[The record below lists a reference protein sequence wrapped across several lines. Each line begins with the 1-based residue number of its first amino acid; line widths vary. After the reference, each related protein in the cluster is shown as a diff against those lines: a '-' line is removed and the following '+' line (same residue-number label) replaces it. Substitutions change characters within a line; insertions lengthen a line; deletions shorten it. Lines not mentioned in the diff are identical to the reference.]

1 MGEEFRMFGM
11 TVPRIAIL
19 NGILLSAYGVFS
31 YFAQSAE
38 PPSITALIPAFLGF
52 PMLLLGFLSEKN
64 VANRHHYMHSS
75 MVLALVMAL
84 LGSINLILNFS
95 GMSIL
100 VIVSHLLLIQV
111 GVSFI
116 IVGIMSFRNA
126 RLNRESS
133 VVQ

>member
-38 PPSITALIPAFLGF
+38 PPSVTALIPAFLGF

-100 VIVSHLLLIQV
+100 VIVSHLLLIHV
-111 GVSFI
+111 GVSFT

>member
-38 PPSITALIPAFLGF
+38 PPSVTALIPAFLGF

-100 VIVSHLLLIQV
+100 VVVSHLLLIQV

>member
-38 PPSITALIPAFLGF
+38 PPSVTALIPAFLGF

-111 GVSFI
+111 GVSFT

-126 RLNRESS
+126 RLNRESP

>member
-38 PPSITALIPAFLGF
+38 PPSVTALIPAFLGF

-64 VANRHHYMHSS
+64 VANRHHYMHAS
-75 MVLALVMAL
+75 MVLALLMAL

>member
-38 PPSITALIPAFLGF
+38 PPSVTALIPAFLGF
-52 PMLLLGFLSEKN
+52 PMFLLGFLSEKN

-126 RLNRESS
+126 RLNRESP

>member
-38 PPSITALIPAFLGF
+38 PPSVTALIPAFLGF

>member
-38 PPSITALIPAFLGF
+38 PPSVTALIPAFLGF
-52 PMLLLGFLSEKN
+52 PMFLLGFLSEKN

-111 GVSFI
+111 GVSFT

-126 RLNRESS
+126 RLNRESP

>member
-38 PPSITALIPAFLGF
+38 PPSVTALIPAFLGF
-52 PMLLLGFLSEKN
+52 PMFLLGFLSEKN

>member
-1 MGEEFRMFGM
+1 MFGM

-38 PPSITALIPAFLGF
+38 PPSVTALIPAFLGF

-100 VIVSHLLLIQV
+100 VVVSHLLLIQV

>member
-38 PPSITALIPAFLGF
+38 PPSVTALIPAFLGF

-100 VIVSHLLLIQV
+100 VVVSHLLLIQV

-126 RLNRESS
+126 RLNRDSS